1 MAFKGF
7 LFSVNTYLRV
17 SIQKALTCFL
27 SLHVFKKKLEM
38 KYTTLPN
45 TNIKVSKICLG
56 SMTWGNQNTE
66 AEGHKQL
73 DYAFEQGV
81 NFIDTAEL
89 YPVPA
94 SPDTQGKTSK
104 TIGTWLRKTGHRDQV
119 IIASKIA
126 GPGDYT
132 AHIRTTGFSP
142 ASIKEAIDL
151 ELKRLQ
157 TDYIDLYQL
166 HWPER
171 DTNRFGVRNFS
182 LDTKWEDNF
191 NEILHSL
198 DGEIKAGRI
207 KNIGISNENS
217 WGTMR
222 YLEESKHHNLP
233 RVITIQ
239 NAYSLLTRTFE
250 TDLAEVSLRENVG
263 LLAYSPMAFGV
274 LSGKYIK
281 GQAADNA
288 RLKLFPRF
296 ARYSGDQASE
306 AAKRYLKIAEANNM
320 TLAQMSL
327 AFVNQRP
334 FVTSNIIGATNMEQL
349 KENIESVNV
358 ELSDE
363 VLSQINE
370 VHQVLPNPAP

>member
-1 MAFKGF
+1 
-7 LFSVNTYLRV
+7 
-17 SIQKALTCFL
+17 
-27 SLHVFKKKLEM
+27 M

-66 AEGHKQL
+66 SEGHEQL
-73 DYAFEQGV
+73 DYAIDQGV

-94 SPDTQGKTSK
+94 TAEISGRTSK
-104 TIGTWLRKTGHRDQV
+104 IIGTWLKKSSNRDQV
-119 IIASKIA
+119 VIASKIA

-142 ASIKEAIDL
+142 SAIKEAIDL
-151 ELKRLQ
+151 ELQRLQ

-171 DTNRFGVRNFS
+171 NTNRFGVRNFN
-182 LDTKWEDNF
+182 LDTKWKDNF

-198 DGEIKAGRI
+198 DAEIKAGRI
-207 KNIGISNENS
+207 RNIGISNENA

-233 RVITIQ
+233 RVVTIQ
-239 NAYSLLTRTFE
+239 NAYSMLTRTFE
-250 TDLAEVSLRENVG
+250 TDLAEVALRENVG

-281 GQAADNA
+281 GTAADNA

-296 ARYSGDQASE
+296 ARYSGEQASE
-306 AAKRYLKIAEANNM
+306 AARKYLKIAEANNM
-320 TLAQMSL
+320 SLAQMSL

-334 FVTSNIIGATNMEQL
+334 FVTSTIIGATNMDQL
-349 KENIESVNV
+349 KENIASIDVN
-358 ELSDE
+358 LSEDLLE
-363 VLSQINE
+363 QINS
-370 VHQVLPNPAP
+370 VHQVMPNPAP

>member
-1 MAFKGF
+1 
-7 LFSVNTYLRV
+7 
-17 SIQKALTCFL
+17 
-27 SLHVFKKKLEM
+27 M
-38 KYTTLPN
+38 KYTTIPN
-45 TNIKVSKICLG
+45 TGIKVSKICLG
-56 SMTWGNQNTE
+56 SMTWGNQNNE
-66 AEGHKQL
+66 AEGHQQM
-73 DYAFEQGV
+73 DYAIGQGV

-94 SPDTQGKTSK
+94 TAELSGRTSK
-104 TIGTWLRKTGHRDQV
+104 IIGTWLKKSGNRDKV
-119 IIASKIA
+119 VIASKIA
-126 GPGDYT
+126 GGGDYT

-142 ASIKEAIDL
+142 KAIKEAIDL
-151 ELKRLQ
+151 ELERLQ

-171 DTNRFGVRNFS
+171 DTNRFGVRNFK

-191 NEILHSL
+191 NEVLHSL
-198 DGEIKAGRI
+198 DVEVKAGRI
-207 KNIGISNENS
+207 RNIGISNENS

-233 RVITIQ
+233 RVATIQ

-250 TDLAEVSLRENVG
+250 TDLAEVALRENVG

-281 GQAADNA
+281 GKADDNA

-296 ARYSGDQASE
+296 ARYSGEKAED
-306 AAKRYLKIAEANNM
+306 AAKHYLKIAEDNNM

-327 AFVNQRP
+327 AFVNQQP
-334 FVTSNIIGATNMEQL
+334 FVTTTIIGATNIEQL
-349 KENIESVNV
+349 KENIDSIDVT
-358 ELSDE
+358 LSED
-363 VLSQINE
+363 VLQQIEE
-370 VHQVLPNPAP
+370 VHQVIPNPAP

>member
-1 MAFKGF
+1 
-7 LFSVNTYLRV
+7 
-17 SIQKALTCFL
+17 
-27 SLHVFKKKLEM
+27 M
-38 KYTTLPN
+38 KYTTIPN
-45 TNIKVSKICLG
+45 TDIKVSKICLG

-66 AEGHKQL
+66 AEGHQQI
-73 DYAFEQGV
+73 DYATDQGV

-94 SPDTQGKTSK
+94 TAETQGKTSE
-104 TIGTWLRKTGHRDQV
+104 IVGTWLKKTGKRDQV
-119 IIASKIA
+119 VIASKIA
-126 GPGDYT
+126 GTGDYT

-171 DTNRFGVRNFS
+171 DTNRFGVRNFK

-191 NEILHSL
+191 NEVLLSL
-198 DGEIKAGRI
+198 DNEIKAGRI
-207 KNIGISNENS
+207 RNIGISNENS

-233 RVITIQ
+233 RLSTIQ
-239 NAYSLLTRTFE
+239 NAYSMLTRTFE

-274 LSGKYIK
+274 LSGKYITET
-281 GQAADNA
+281 AADDS

-296 ARYSGDQASE
+296 ARYSSKQATE
-306 AAKRYLKIAEANNM
+306 AAKRYLNIAENNNM

-334 FVTSNIIGATNMEQL
+334 FVTSTIIGATSLEQL
-349 KENIESVNV
+349 NENIASIDVTLNKET
-358 ELSDE
+358 LK
-363 VLSQINE
+363 QINE
-370 VHQVLPNPAP
+370 VHQVIPNPAP